1 MITLVLGGARS
12 GKSDVAERVAAAPA
26 PPVTYVATLDV
37 GGRRRPGGAGGAP
50 SPARR
55 PPRGRTVQAG
65 ADLPELLRAVTGSV
79 LVDSLGPWVG
89 AAPAME
95 VDAALLC
102 SVLAARDGDTVVVSE
117 EVGLSVHPSTDDG
130 RRFRDALGTLNQ
142 AVADGADEV
151 LFVVAG
157 RTLRLDRPQGD

>member
-1 MITLVLGGARS
+1 VITFVLGGSRS
-12 GKSDVAERVAAAPA
+12 GKSAVAERVAAALA

-37 GGRRRPGGAGGAP
+37 GDDVDLARRVERHR
-50 SPARR
+50 ARR
-55 PPRGRTVQAG
+55 PPGWRTVQAG

-95 VDAALLC
+95 VDPAVLC

-130 RRFRDALGTLNQ
+130 RRFREALGTLNQ